1 MMKTIRK
8 RLIALSLIAGL
19 LLFPGCTENAEEKAP
34 SNYAQLHSLLGKSTD
49 DVCQALG
56 IDKAQVDLAIAG
68 KAVPPS
74 LGEAQYAGLTWEAV
88 PYFGYD
94 GYFYGFYY
102 IVHYTENPDQA
113 APDFMNVIAAL
124 AEDYGQPEHSND
136 TIFFDKELNA
146 KNLLETVWSRK
157 SCFVEQ
163 YWGLD
168 HEITP
173 AIRDY
178 EKQYLSRLPAPSE
191 GEDWATAGLKYDLCV
206 FYRGGL
212 DSATIT
218 MDYRLTTR
226 QEYIG
231 PSREE
236 RLEAQSKNQ
245 EGN

>member
-1 MMKTIRK
+1 MKTIRK

-136 TIFFDKELNA
+136 TIFFDRELNA

-157 SCFVEQ
+157 SCSVEQ
-163 YWGLD
+163 YWNLD

-173 AIRDY
+173 AIREY
-178 EKQYLSRLPAPSE
+178 EKQALALLRPPSTE
-191 GEDWATAGLKYDLCV
+191 ASWATVGLKYDLYV
-206 FYRGGL
+206 IYRGGL
-212 DSATIT
+212 NASSIT
-218 MDYRLTTR
+218 LEYRLR
-226 QEYIG
+226 DRYEYIG